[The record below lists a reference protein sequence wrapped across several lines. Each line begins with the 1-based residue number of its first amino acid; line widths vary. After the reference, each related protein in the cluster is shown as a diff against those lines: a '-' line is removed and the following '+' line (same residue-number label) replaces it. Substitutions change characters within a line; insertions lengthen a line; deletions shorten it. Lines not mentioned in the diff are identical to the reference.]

1 MLLDIFFLQQMKG
14 RFLLPA
20 VLLLTVAV
28 LLYFLFLGFE
38 SDVSPKHVEKQQS
51 TETKTSQHQSTR
63 DISNDTGQPD
73 LDLPPRIKSL
83 FDDLPKLNEREQ
95 ENCAEEIGELSDD
108 STAVEWSKKVISN
121 SIPQAASRVLFNDL
135 LNRPPEV
142 LQPFLAD
149 IADQPEHPL
158 KEECTEALE
167 FLYDSP
173 PEGSNWKQWVK
184 EKMGEE

>member
-1 MLLDIFFLQQMKG
+1 MKG

-28 LLYFLFLGFE
+28 LLYFLFFGFE
-38 SDVSPKHVEKQQS
+38 SDVSPKHVEKEQS
-51 TETKTSQHQSTR
+51 TDTKTSQNQSTR
-63 DISNDTGQPD
+63 DISNDTAEPD
-73 LDLPPRIKSL
+73 LDLPLRIQGH
-83 FDDLPKLNEREQ
+83 FDELPKLKEREQ
-95 ENCAEEIGELSDD
+95 EKCAEEIGELSDD

-142 LQPFLAD
+142 LQPFLAE

>member
-1 MLLDIFFLQQMKG
+1 MKG

-20 VLLLTVAV
+20 VLLLTVAA
-28 LLYFLFLGFE
+28 LLYFLFFGFE
-38 SDVSPKHVEKQQS
+38 SDVSQKHIEKQKS
-51 TETKTSQHQSTR
+51 IDTKTFQRPSMQ
-63 DISNDTGQPD
+63 DISNDTAQPD
-73 LDLPPRIKSL
+73 IDLPSRIKSL
-83 FDDLPKLNEREQ
+83 FDDLPKLNECEQ
-95 ENCAEEIGELSDD
+95 EKCAEEIGELSDD

-121 SIPQAASRVLFNDL
+121 SIPQAAARVLFNDL

-167 FLYDSP
+167 FLYGSP

>member
-1 MLLDIFFLQQMKG
+1 MRW
-14 RFLLPA
+14 RFSLPA
-20 VLLLTVAV
+20 ILLLTVAA
-28 LLYFLFLGFE
+28 LLNFLFFGFE
-38 SDVSPKHVEKQQS
+38 SDVSSKHIEKQKS
-51 TETKTSQHQSTR
+51 TSTKTSQHQSTR
-63 DISNDTGQPD
+63 DISNDTAEPD
-73 LDLPPRIKSL
+73 LVLPPTIQGH

-95 ENCAEEIGELSDD
+95 EKRAEEIAELSDD
-108 STAVEWSKKVISN
+108 NTAVEWSKKVISN
-121 SIPQAASRVLFNDL
+121 SIPQAAARVLFNDL

-142 LQPFLAD
+142 LQPFLAE
-149 IADQPEHPL
+149 IADQHEHPL

>member
-1 MLLDIFFLQQMKG
+1 MKG

-28 LLYFLFLGFE
+28 LLYFLFFGFE
-38 SDVSPKHVEKQQS
+38 SDVSPKHVEKEKS
-51 TETKTSQHQSTR
+51 TDTKTSQHQSTR
-63 DISNDTGQPD
+63 DISNDTAEPD
-73 LDLPPRIKSL
+73 LDLPLRIQGH
-83 FDDLPKLNEREQ
+83 FDELPKLKEREQ
-95 ENCAEEIGELSDD
+95 EKCAEEIGELSDD

-121 SIPQAASRVLFNDL
+121 SIPQAAARILFNDL

-142 LQPFLAD
+142 LQPFLAE
-149 IADQPEHPL
+149 IADQHEHPL

-173 PEGSNWKQWVK
+173 PAGNNWKQWVK

>member
-1 MLLDIFFLQQMKG
+1 MKG

-20 VLLLTVAV
+20 VLLLTVAA
-28 LLYFLFLGFE
+28 LIFFLFFV
-38 SDVSPKHVEKQQS
+38 SSYDVPQQQIEKQKPAD
-51 TETKTSQHQSTR
+51 TKTSQCSSARGISTDMAQS
-63 DISNDTGQPD
+63 D
-73 LDLPPRIKSL
+73 LDLPSRIRSL

-95 ENCAEEIGELSDD
+95 EKCAEEIAELSDD
-108 STAVEWSKKVISN
+108 NTAVEWSKKLISDL
-121 SIPQAASRVLFNDL
+121 IPQAATRVLFNDL

-142 LQPFLAD
+142 LQPFLAE
-149 IADQPEHPL
+149 IADQSEHPL